1 MILHQRKFLLNLVI
15 SSSKSHVRYPA
26 VEAFVEGRT
35 LSSILEIPGVLEGDN
50 HYQSLHC
57 HILS

>member
-1 MILHQRKFLLNLVI
+1 M
-15 SSSKSHVRYPA
+15 RYPA